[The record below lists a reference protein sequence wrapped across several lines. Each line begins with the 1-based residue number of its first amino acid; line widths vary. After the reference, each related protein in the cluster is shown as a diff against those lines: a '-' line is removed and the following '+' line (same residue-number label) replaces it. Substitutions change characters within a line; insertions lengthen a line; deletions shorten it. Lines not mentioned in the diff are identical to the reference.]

1 MTYLSCWTVV
11 FPWETV
17 RRLKTFSSLRGRLG
31 GEEGGE
37 RLASEVP
44 ESELQEKKNIKQVA
58 LIGYDLLGMLY
69 ETCFKKKSFSLENF
83 FFLSRL
89 HSFLLLFL
97 LCKLKRTLNN

>member
-1 MTYLSCWTVV
+1 MTYLSCWTDV

-44 ESELQEKKNIKQVA
+44 ESELQEKKNIK
-58 LIGYDLLGMLY
+58 
-69 ETCFKKKSFSLENF
+69 
-83 FFLSRL
+83 
-89 HSFLLLFL
+89 
-97 LCKLKRTLNN
+97 